1 MEEGYMEE
9 EFLSLLKKALD
20 ERVDRGGARLFDLIH
35 VNSLALE
42 MGLDVGRVKRIFQ
55 EINAMLEDRL
65 AELRGEDNLP

>member
-1 MEEGYMEE
+1 MEE
-9 EFLSLLKKALD
+9 EFLKLLKKAVD
-20 ERVDRGGARLFDLIH
+20 ERVERSGVKLFDLVR

-55 EINAMLEDRL
+55 EINGMLEDRL

>member
-1 MEEGYMEE
+1 MEE
-9 EFLSLLKKALD
+9 EFLRLLRRALD
-20 ERVDRGGARLFDLIH
+20 ERVDRGGARLFDLIY

-55 EINAMLEDRL
+55 EINGMLEDRL

>member
-1 MEEGYMEE
+1 MEE
-9 EFLSLLKKALD
+9 EFLRLLKKALD
-20 ERVDRGGARLFDLIH
+20 ERVERSGAKLFDLVQ

-55 EINAMLEDRL
+55 EINGMLEDRL